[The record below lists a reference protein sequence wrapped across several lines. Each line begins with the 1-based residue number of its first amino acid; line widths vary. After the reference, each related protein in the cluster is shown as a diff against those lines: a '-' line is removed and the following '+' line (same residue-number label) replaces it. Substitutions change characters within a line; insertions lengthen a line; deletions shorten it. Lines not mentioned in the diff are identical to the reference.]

1 MQIEAY
7 AVVGD
12 DDRIANA
19 AGEMPEALKNDAE
32 WGFFQA
38 GLDAAQVT
46 VLGRASQEA
55 TPNHRRRRRLVMTRS
70 VRDLRSEGDTV
81 FWNPENIDLSVAL
94 RVFQVDIDRVA
105 VAGGRDVFDH
115 FLSGPDRYTH
125 FHLSRVAGVALPGGR
140 GVFRGVDEEGLSA
153 ADILRRAGYVPTS
166 PRRLDD
172 GVEVVTWRPQPS

>member
-19 AGEMPEALKNDAE
+19 AGEMPEALKNDTE
-32 WGFFQA
+32 WAFFQA

-81 FWNPENIDLSVAL
+81 FWNP
-94 RVFQVDIDRVA
+94 
-105 VAGGRDVFDH
+105 
-115 FLSGPDRYTH
+115 
-125 FHLSRVAGVALPGGR
+125 
-140 GVFRGVDEEGLSA
+140 
-153 ADILRRAGYVPTS
+153 
-166 PRRLDD
+166 
-172 GVEVVTWRPQPS
+172 